1 MRLPRA
7 PQLDMLT
14 GMARS
19 ARHQL
24 IASMGLGKSGALLLH
39 GGAIEYHQGRW
50 PGMLIAAPL
59 QVCYAWRNEI
69 PLWRPDLRVNL
80 ICGTMEQRTLAVA
93 NPGDI
98 NVVSYDTLPWLKVNG
113 PANWAEVFG
122 RFMVCDESTRIK
134 RTRASWQTSSL
145 GKRWLRT
152 DGGVQTNALAEQS
165 ENFQWW
171 VNATGTP
178 TPNGLVDL
186 YGQYWHL
193 DQGHRLG
200 NSYTAFEQ
208 RWFRI
213 PNRHTDFAKPE
224 PLPGAAEEI
233 AARVADITTVCK
245 VEQYFDVAQPNV
257 VDRFVEIP
265 AKAMKAY
272 REMRADMVAQI
283 QHGLETHTITAM
295 SAAAKTSKLLQISN
309 GFAYYRDEDL
319 DPDLQ
324 LCQELHE
331 VKLDDIESVL
341 EETGEPLVVVYFFKA
356 NLEQLRRRFKK
367 RLVELDK
374 NGKAQ
379 DAWNAGKVEILAL
392 QYRRGSMGLSLQ
404 HGGRNI
410 YLMTPTFIA
419 DDYAQV
425 LERLGPLR
433 QMQSGYN
440 RVVNVFR
447 CIARNTEDARV
458 FAVAEGKIAL
468 ETALVELICEA

>member
-1 MRLPRA
+1 MRVPRK

-39 GGAIEYHQGRW
+39 GASIEYYQGRW

-80 ICGTMEQRTLAVA
+80 ICGTMEQRKLAMA
-93 NPGDI
+93 TPGDI

-113 PANWAEVFG
+113 PTNWAETFG

-186 YGQYWHL
+186 WGQYWYL
-193 DQGHRLG
+193 DGGHRLG
-200 NSYTAFEQ
+200 NAYAHFEE
-208 RWFRI
+208 RWFKKPTRGG
-213 PNRHTDFAKPE
+213 DFATVQ

-245 VEQYFDVAQPNV
+245 VEQYFNVAQPNT

-309 GFAYYRDEDL
+309 GFAYHRDEDL

-341 EETGEPLVVVYFFKA
+341 EETGEPLVVVYHFKA

-367 RLVELDK
+367 RLVEMDK
-374 NGKAQ
+374 GGKFQAQ
-379 DAWNAGKVEILAL
+379 WDAGKVEILAL
-392 QYRRGSMGLSLQ
+392 QYRQGAMGLSLQ

-410 YLMTPTFIA
+410 YVMTPTFIA

-458 FAVAEGKIAL
+458 FAVAEKKIAL
-468 ETALVELICEA
+468 ETALVEMIREA